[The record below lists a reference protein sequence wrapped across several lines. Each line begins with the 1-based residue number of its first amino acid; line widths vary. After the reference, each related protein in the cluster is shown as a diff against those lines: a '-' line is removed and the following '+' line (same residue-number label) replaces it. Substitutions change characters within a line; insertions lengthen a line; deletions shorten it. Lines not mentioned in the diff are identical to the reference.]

1 MKKTFKLIGII
12 AAMAVIGFSMTACN
26 QANDPAPSPPPQQPP
41 SGPGQD
47 QPPPP
52 AAPSIIGTWENEWG
66 NVLVFSGNQWQRSHQ
81 GNPYLRG
88 TFTTSGTDGISITV
102 TERHGQPFLA
112 SPVTGRFFIETFGPW
127 RELSFFGLVVDGTN
141 WGSSEWWT
149 P

>member
-12 AAMAVIGFSMTACN
+12 AFVALIGFSVTAC
-26 QANDPAPSPPPQQPP
+26 QQEPAPAPPPPP
-41 SGPGQD
+41 GPVDPGPAPP
-47 QPPPP
+47 PPPP
-52 AAPSIIGTWENEWG
+52 AAPSIIGTWENDWG

-88 TFTTSGTDGISITV
+88 TFTTSGADGITITV

-112 SPVTGRFFIETFGPW
+112 SPVTGRFFIEGTGRW
-127 RELSFFGLVVDGTN
+127 RELSFLGLVVDGNN
-141 WGSSEWWT
+141 WAANEWWT